1 MALSLQAVFRL
12 ALRQTEGLIGSVIG
26 LLDLDLA
33 IPAHTTL
40 CRRADSLDVPCPR
53 FDPAAGG
60 MHLIV
65 DSTGLK
71 FHGPGEWL
79 VEKHAT
85 QTRRS
90 WRKPH
95 MGMDADSGQI
105 VAAELTTNDVDDASQ
120 VEPLLEQIIGP
131 LASFTADGAYDT
143 EDVSTAVAQ
152 RHPDAAVIVPPR
164 TNAAESEIAQ
174 TNPTQRHLHLKCID
188 EHGRIA
194 RQKAFGYNRRS
205 RVESAI
211 GRFKQVIGDG
221 VRSRTDDRQDTEIA
235 VAIRVLESDAGVWA
249 P

>member
-164 TNAAESEIAQ
+164 TNAAESEIDRPDQSDAAV
-174 TNPTQRHLHLKCID
+174 PSSEVYR
-188 EHGRIA
+188 RA
-194 RQKAFGYNRRS
+194 RPHRPA
-205 RVESAI
+205 E
-211 GRFKQVIGDG
+211 G
-221 VRSRTDDRQDTEIA
+221 VRLQSKIACRVRDRPLQTSHRRRGA
-235 VAIRVLESDAGVWA
+235 LSDR
-249 P
+249 